1 MKPKIQNWKADVQN
15 WTAYIDYNLN
25 KNKEL
30 AVGNIHQTGI
40 FHYVVDNFLNDD
52 VMENL
57 K

>member
-1 MKPKIQNWKADVQN
+1 MKPKIQNWKADVQQ

-30 AVGNIHQTGI
+30 RGKYTSKQE
-40 FHYVVDNFLNDD
+40 FYVVDNFIN
-52 VMENL
+52 

>member
-30 AVGNIHQTGI
+30 LWEIYIQTEFSI
-40 FHYVVDNFLNDD
+40 
-52 VMENL
+52 M
-57 K
+57 